1 MFGCLGWDRGRCET
15 VKVNF
20 KSPFTCGSL
29 CSGCYEVVTGVKA
42 LLLFICQITNA
53 VSLIVPENV
62 YLCDVY

>member
-1 MFGCLGWDRGRCET
+1 MKGF
-15 VKVNF
+15 F
-20 KSPFTCGSL
+20 KSPFTWGSL
-29 CSGCYEVVTGVKA
+29 FSGCYEVVTGVKA